1 MAEPVQAAVLTSWK
15 EIARYVGRG
24 VRTVQRW
31 EQDFG
36 FPVRRPFGSRKK
48 AILAR
53 RSDIDSWVAIRCSTA
68 DRCSRPPAELPN
80 LQSRASLAAEL
91 ETFRMLRLEQA
102 ELRAELGA
110 AVRSLHESIALYKN
124 MYPGQADSNGSENS
138 RADRPG

>member
-68 DRCSRPPAELPN
+68 DRYSRAPADSGN
-80 LQSRASLAAEL
+80 LQSGASLAAEL

-102 ELRAELGA
+102 ELRAGLRDA
-110 AVRSLHESIALYKN
+110 IRSLHESIAQYN
-124 MYPGQADSNGSENS
+124 SMYPGQAGSNGSENS